1 MFFGPN
7 VRSEEIFCEIR
18 LEGSR
23 EGGAEEKKS
32 GGKGLGGR
40 VPIKSS

>member
-23 EGGAEEKKS
+23 EGGGEERRKR
-32 GGKGLGGR
+32 LGWQGAH
-40 VPIKSS
+40 

>member
-7 VRSEEIFCEIR
+7 VRLEEIFTKFISK
-18 LEGSR
+18 GHVKK
-23 EGGAEEKKS
+23 EERS